1 MPFVTEE
8 IYHQLRERIAG
19 DDLAIRQWQA
29 STPNFFKT
37 SYGSTGLVLHL
48 GEHLKNSITA
58 VRDARIKNNLKPK
71 EDIELYVQTENE
83 GDFKNIDALLS
94 KAVNAS
100 AVRFTSEMLPNALTI
115 VVGKDKFYIRS
126 QAPVDTTAQREALQK
141 ELEYLKGFLLSVEKK
156 LSNERF
162 VQNAKPEVVETER
175 RKKADAEEKIKG
187 LEESLTALA

>member
-1 MPFVTEE
+1 
-8 IYHQLRERIAG
+8 
-19 DDLAIRQWQA
+19 
-29 STPNFFKT
+29 
-37 SYGSTGLVLHL
+37 L

-187 LEESLTALA
+187 LEESLNALA